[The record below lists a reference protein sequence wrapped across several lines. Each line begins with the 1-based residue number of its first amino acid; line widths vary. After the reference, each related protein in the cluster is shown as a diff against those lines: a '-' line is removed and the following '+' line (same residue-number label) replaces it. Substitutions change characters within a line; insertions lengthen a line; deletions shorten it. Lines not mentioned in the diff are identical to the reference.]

1 MVKKYVDDLKIEFQG
16 YDGKALSK
24 DIMTGLT
31 VAAVALPL
39 ALAFGVSSGAD
50 AAAGLITAI
59 FAGIFIAALSGAS
72 FQISGPTGAM
82 AAILLP
88 LSAKFGIKGILTAG
102 LLSGIILLIFTFL
115 KVGKLISYIPGPV
128 ITGFTSG
135 IAIVIALG
143 QIDNFFGT
151 SSKGENA
158 ISKISSYSALG
169 FSPNWYA
176 VMFGVMVILIM
187 IFYPKKWNDVI
198 PSSLAGIIIAL
209 IVNILFFSGS
219 SAPFVAQ
226 VGTIPKSLI
235 SDEALLLTGID
246 FANISSLVLPAFS
259 IALLGM
265 IESLMCGASGSN
277 MTGEKFDSNRELLA
291 QGIGNIIVPLV
302 GGVPATAAIARTSV
316 AIKSGGRTR
325 VASFVHSLTLIASM
339 FLLGSVM
346 SRIPLSA
353 LAGVLMV
360 TAFRMNEWKA
370 IKQIMNNKFR
380 SQIAQFFVT
389 MICTVV
395 FDLTIAI
402 ALGILMAMFSFIKQ
416 SCELSITVSEVD
428 TNKISTSNNFDHSK
442 TKVAYLSG
450 PIFFGTQEK
459 LISLSDEIENTK
471 TLVLSMRGVP
481 SIDGNGIDALTQ
493 LICVL
498 KSQKIDVL
506 LCGVQEQVSR
516 ELDRVPFRQLVGE
529 DNFFWDAVAA
539 IKSTEKSA

>member
-24 DIMTGLT
+24 DVMTGLT

-498 KSQKIDVL
+498 KSQKVDVL